1 MLFLSKA
8 SLEYAVKIC
17 IEKEKYKVGIAIMNE
32 ENKNAARD
40 LILDM
45 ISKTDHVEKIYRN
58 SSNFRIT
65 FKNKSEIRFIP
76 AAESSRGNRLHLLI
90 ADKTIPLDILQN
102 VLKPC
107 ENIEWLKY
115 AYEQRAKVKT
125 K

>member
-17 IEKEKYKVGIAIMNE
+17 IEKEKYKVGIAIMEKENE
-32 ENKNAARD
+32 NTARD

-45 ISKTDHVEKIYRN
+45 ISETDCVEKIIKN
-58 SSNFRIT
+58 PLNFRIY

-76 AAESSRGNRLHLLI
+76 ATESSCANKLHLLI
-90 ADKTIPLDILQN
+90 ADRTIPLCILQS

-107 ENIEWLKY
+107 EVVEWMEY
-115 AYEQRAKVKT
+115 VHEHRAERKS
-125 K
+125 